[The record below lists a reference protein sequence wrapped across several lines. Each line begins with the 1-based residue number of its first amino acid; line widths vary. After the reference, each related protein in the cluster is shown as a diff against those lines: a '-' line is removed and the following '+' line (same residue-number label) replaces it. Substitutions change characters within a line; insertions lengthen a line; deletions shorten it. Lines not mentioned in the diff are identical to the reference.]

1 VAVRAVRQPQT
12 LPTPASP
19 SPPRPPLAPAAKP
32 TRRQDAPLSYIRD
45 EGTEDPRGFS
55 SARATSADSIS
66 ALSSFGRPSCHWRQK
81 GADDI
86 PLL

>member
-45 EGTEDPRGFS
+45 EGTEDPRGS
-55 SARATSADSIS
+55 HRPGRRAPTASRPCRASAVRAATGG
-66 ALSSFGRPSCHWRQK
+66 GRARMTFLCC
-81 GADDI
+81 
-86 PLL
+86 